1 VKNAEN
7 KKAEEMMPIVM
18 VTKEKKKKKLDL
30 DLLQKRTED
39 HPKARIEIGE
49 KRFFLLFVHFFLLS
63 FDHKFGI
70 FFFIV

>member
-49 KRFFLLFVHFFLLS
+49 KRFFLLFVHFFLL
-63 FDHKFGI
+63 FLTI
-70 FFFIV
+70 NLEFFFS